1 MIRVLQRALAVLECF
16 KDETPK
22 LSLQEISRTIGLPK
36 TTTFRILAT
45 LVESGYLLHL
55 ANQDYALSHKLMQLA
70 SVAQNSLG
78 IRDLAHPLL
87 ERLATETGETVE
99 LSVLDGDHRVCLDA
113 VESSSSL
120 KSIITPGYRLPL
132 VYGAT
137 GKVFLAHM
145 SAPAINAVV
154 RAQSKA
160 GEIDVAS
167 LKRTLTKIKKQG
179 FAMTRDERVLGAA
192 AIAAPVWGHDRRS
205 YCLTVTGPSARF
217 DGREK
222 PLRELIVEGAAHL
235 SNLFGASQE
244 RAG

>member
-87 ERLATETGETVE
+87 ERLAT
-99 LSVLDGDHRVCLDA
+99 
-113 VESSSSL
+113 
-120 KSIITPGYRLPL
+120 
-132 VYGAT
+132 AT
-137 GKVFLAHM
+137 GL
-145 SAPAINAVV
+145 
-154 RAQSKA
+154 RAS
-160 GEIDVAS
+160 
-167 LKRTLTKIKKQG
+167 
-179 FAMTRDERVLGAA
+179 
-192 AIAAPVWGHDRRS
+192 
-205 YCLTVTGPSARF
+205 
-217 DGREK
+217 
-222 PLRELIVEGAAHL
+222 
-235 SNLFGASQE
+235 
-244 RAG
+244 